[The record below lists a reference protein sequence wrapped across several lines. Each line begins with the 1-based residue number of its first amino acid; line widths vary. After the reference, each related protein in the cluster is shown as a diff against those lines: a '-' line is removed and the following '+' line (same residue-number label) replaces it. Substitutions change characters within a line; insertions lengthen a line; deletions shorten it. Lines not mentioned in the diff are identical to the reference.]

1 MQIWD
6 GTVGSGTKL
15 TQGNVSAFTTSNPAC
30 MTVIAVVT
38 PSSGSKTYNVGIATN
53 NASDPVSLDAAAT
66 APAFI
71 LVEVI

>member
-1 MQIWD
+1 
-6 GTVGSGTKL
+6 
-15 TQGNVSAFTTSNPAC
+15 